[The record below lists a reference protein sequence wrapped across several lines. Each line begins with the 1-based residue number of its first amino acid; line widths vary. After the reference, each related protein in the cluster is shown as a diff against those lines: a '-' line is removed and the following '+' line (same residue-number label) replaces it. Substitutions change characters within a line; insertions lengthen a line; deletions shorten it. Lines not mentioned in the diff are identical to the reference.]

1 MVRTSSEPR
10 IFFPW
15 EHRGGYL
22 RRLGLNRLRPFLLL
36 GLLGLFTVLVG
47 VRERRQSGE
56 RRTRALIAQYRQV
69 LDAHL
74 AAHDDKCPKSLAALR
89 ESSGLEGAPLDAWG
103 RPLRFVCPAPI
114 EGQAYLLSSDGADG
128 VPGGLDRIE

>member
-1 MVRTSSEPR
+1 MARHNTEAR

-36 GLLGLFTVLVG
+36 GMLVLFTVLVG

-56 RRTRALIAQYRQV
+56 RRTRALLTQYRRAV
-69 LDAHL
+69 DAHL
-74 AAHDDKCPKSLAALR
+74 AAHDDKCPRSLTVVREAA
-89 ESSGLEGAPLDAWG
+89 GLEEAPLDAWG
-103 RPLRFVCPAPI
+103 RPLRFACPGSL

>member
-1 MVRTSSEPR
+1 MARNSSEAR

-36 GLLGLFTVLVG
+36 GMLGLFTVLVG
-47 VRERRQSGE
+47 VRERKQSGE
-56 RRTRALIAQYRQV
+56 RRTRALLTQYQRA

-74 AAHDDKCPKSLAALR
+74 AAHDDKCPKSLAAVR
-89 ESSGLEGAPLDAWG
+89 ESAGLEEAPVDAWG
-103 RPLRFVCPAPI
+103 RPLRFVCPGSL
-114 EGQAYLLSSDGADG
+114 EGQAYQLSSDGADG

>member
-1 MVRTSSEPR
+1 MVRNRPEPR

-36 GLLGLFTVLVG
+36 GILVLFTVLVG

-56 RRTRALIAQYRQV
+56 RRTRALLTQYRQA

-74 AAHDDKCPKSLAALR
+74 AAHDDKCPKSLAAVR
-89 ESSGLEGAPLDAWG
+89 ENSGLEEAPSDAWG
-103 RPLRFVCPAPI
+103 RPLRFVCPAAI